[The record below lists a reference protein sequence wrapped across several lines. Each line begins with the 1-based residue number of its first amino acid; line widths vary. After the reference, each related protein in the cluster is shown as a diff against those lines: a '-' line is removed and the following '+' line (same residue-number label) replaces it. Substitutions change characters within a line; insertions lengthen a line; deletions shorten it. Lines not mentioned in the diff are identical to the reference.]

1 MTSLVES
8 SEPKAEPRS
17 WVDSRLLLV
26 ILFLATL
33 IATATQFHGE
43 PFGTGLESLALA
55 RNLAHHGEF
64 ANPFGF
70 PSGPSAHSPPL
81 FPAFL
86 ALLNW
91 LFGDSVMFVAVA
103 SICAASVHALQT
115 VLLPGASKLLFADRR
130 PGILAALLVV
140 PPVMCGYQPAWEGIY
155 CASGLIL
162 FCLYSD
168 RQVRHDGTI
177 GLVVMGIAV
186 GLLMLLNPVSI
197 LLIAPWLLF
206 LLRKAVWRARA
217 RVCLLAAAGALI
229 ALMPWTVR
237 NYSVFHSVFFVR
249 DNLGLELYD
258 SNNDIA
264 RPSVYGNMPYGLSY
278 FHPGSSQ
285 TENAAIRELGEFRY
299 NQSRLHIAVDWIRS
313 HRSGFVALTLARIRL
328 YWLPGPDSG
337 VWHARAVSS
346 ITVASLFGLALLAA
360 RRRSLA
366 VFATV
371 VFAIYPLVYYLDN
384 MDPRYRT
391 PILWL
396 SLLLAGY
403 LVVACWDALAVW
415 WHRARSAA

>member
-1 MTSLVES
+1 MTSPAENA
-8 SEPKAEPRS
+8 EPKNEQRS
-17 WVDSRLLLV
+17 WVDSRSLLV

-33 IATATQFHGE
+33 LATATQFHDE

-91 LFGDSVMFVAVA
+91 LFGDSVAFVAVA
-103 SICAASVHALQT
+103 SICAASVHAMQT

-130 PGILAALLVV
+130 PGIFAALLVV
-140 PPVMCGYQPAWEGIY
+140 PPVMCVFQPAWEGIY

-162 FCLYSD
+162 FCLYSN
-168 RQVRHDGTI
+168 RQIRRGGTL
-177 GLVVMGIAV
+177 GLVLMGVAI
-186 GLLMLLNPVSI
+186 GLLMLINPVSI
-197 LLIAPWLLF
+197 LFIVPWLF
-206 LLRKAVWRARA
+206 YLLRKAVGRART

-229 ALMPWTVR
+229 ALLPWTVR
-237 NYSVFHSVFFVR
+237 NYSVFHSLFVVR
-249 DNLGLELYD
+249 DNMGLELYD

-264 RPSVYGNMPYGLSY
+264 RPTVYGNMPYGLSY
-278 FHPGSSQ
+278 FHPGASQ

-299 NQSRLHIAVDWIRS
+299 NQSRLHIALDWIRS
-313 HRSGFVALTLARIRL
+313 HRGRFIALTLARVRF
-328 YWLPGPDSG
+328 YWFPGPDSG
-337 VWHARAVSS
+337 VWHARAVCS
-346 ITVASLFGLALLAA
+346 ITVVSVFGLALLAV

-371 VFAIYPLVYYLDN
+371 VFAVYPLVYYLDN

-396 SLLLAGY
+396 SVLLAGY
-403 LVVACWDALAVW
+403 IVVACWDAAAAW
-415 WHRARSAA
+415 WRRARSAG